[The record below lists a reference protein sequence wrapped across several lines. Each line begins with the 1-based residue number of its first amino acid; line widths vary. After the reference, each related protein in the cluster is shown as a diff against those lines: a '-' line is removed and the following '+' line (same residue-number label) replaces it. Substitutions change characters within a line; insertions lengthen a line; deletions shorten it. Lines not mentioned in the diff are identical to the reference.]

1 MLWYVKAAHISEKG
15 NGPYSLSFFSKD
27 DVVHSHIFFQV
38 LTIFKALL
46 STSLSLDDLF
56 YEVAIKVMIDI
67 HIPIFFGFLAF
78 SEQRVDNN
86 GQG

>member
-38 LTIFKALL
+38 LTIFKVLI
-46 STSLSLDDLF
+46 SNSLSLDDLF
-56 YEVAIKVMIDI
+56 YEVAIKVMTYISLY
-67 HIPIFFGFLAF
+67 FLDF
-78 SEQRVDNN
+78 LLSPSRE
-86 GQG
+86 

>member
-1 MLWYVKAAHISEKG
+1 MLWYVKAAQISEKG

-38 LTIFKALL
+38 LTIFKVLI

-56 YEVAIKVMIDI
+56 YEVAIKVMTYISLY
-67 HIPIFFGFLAF
+67 FLDF
-78 SEQRVDNN
+78 LLSPSRE
-86 GQG
+86 